1 MLHDL
6 AMDMLDHPDIGKCDS
21 DPHSP
26 RMQVVQDS
34 LLASYLYGCSLNHEP
49 ARRDLVTLV
58 YLSAKTDQK
67 RLNYCKITDT
77 SVEFVFNYMFKV
89 NPQTGKNDKQTM
101 RKQPLVVD
109 VQKYSP
115 DFAAFLRKLEPV
127 SQDIQ
132 GPFPAYLF
140 VMYQK
145 KQDWR
150 THCGPIVLSCRVKQV
165 FKRMVDRGDLSK
177 ELANLGAAAGCIPR
191 CDDEPDRL

>member
-1 MLHDL
+1 
-6 AMDMLDHPDIGKCDS
+6 
-21 DPHSP
+21 
-26 RMQVVQDS
+26 
-34 LLASYLYGCSLNHEP
+34 
-49 ARRDLVTLV
+49 
-58 YLSAKTDQK
+58 
-67 RLNYCKITDT
+67 
-77 SVEFVFNYMFKV
+77 MFKV

-150 THCGPIVLSCRVKQV
+150 THCGPNVLSCRVKQV
-165 FKRMVDRGDLSK
+165 FKRMVDRGHLSK
-177 ELANLGAAAGCIPR
+177 ELADLADGVNKARHASVAEDRDDAKSRTVSTAETASQHQRRGQKPPHKPASEHYGHKAHQEAGNDDLDAAMEMTA
-191 CDDEPDRL
+191 DNE